1 MRYPNM
7 MTSRRA
13 TCVAATFWC
22 KNVILSLLSIW
33 KKNSIFLVALVFVAL
48 CIFISSITY
57 NEIYRIVRHHQ
68 HQIHAQQQA
77 VQSMN
82 AEQNLKIQAKEH
94 AANTFIY
101 YICMVLCYLPA
112 AVSALIRVTYEE
124 HWNIRW
130 HFAGAILFMN
140 SAINP
145 FLYFWRNRET
155 SVIINSVLNAL
166 LIPICIAGNVLVLAA
181 VWRNP
186 SLRTPSIILQCSLAV
201 SDLLVGLL
209 ALPLDIAVALTPLS
223 QVSSDSRLSQAR
235 LVLTIQLCCV
245 SLDTMTAISV
255 DRYLALHYHMRYPNM
270 MTSRRATCKT
280 AILLVAV
287 VFFAL
292 CLFISSIT
300 YNAIYRIVRH
310 HQHQMHAQQQAV
322 QSMNAEQNLKIQAKK
337 RAANTF
343 IYYIC
348 MVLCYFPVAVSS
360 LIWVTYKEHWNI
372 RWHFA
377 DTILFMNSA
386 INPFLYC
393 WRNREVREAVL

>member
-1 MRYPNM
+1 MANSTVDM
-7 MTSRRA
+7 MPGGLESDEE
-13 TCVAATFWC
+13 
-22 KNVILSLLSIW
+22 
-33 KKNSIFLVALVFVAL
+33 
-48 CIFISSITY
+48 SS
-57 NEIYRIVRHHQ
+57 
-68 HQIHAQQQA
+68 
-77 VQSMN
+77 
-82 AEQNLKIQAKEH
+82 
-94 AANTFIY
+94 
-101 YICMVLCYLPA
+101 
-112 AVSALIRVTYEE
+112 
-124 HWNIRW
+124 
-130 HFAGAILFMN
+130 
-140 SAINP
+140 P
-145 FLYFWRNRET
+145 FET
-155 SVIINSVLNAL
+155 SVIIISVLNAL

-186 SLRTPSIILQCSLAV
+186 SLRTPSTILLCSLAV
-201 SDLLVGLL
+201 SDLLVGFL

-270 MTSRRATCKT
+270 MTSRRATCVAATFWCKNVILSLLIIWKKT

-287 VFFAL
+287 VFVAL

-310 HQHQMHAQQQAV
+310 HQHQIHAQQQAV

-348 MVLCYFPVAVSS
+348 MLLCYFPVAVSA
-360 LIWVTYKEHWNI
+360 LIWVTYEEHWNI
-372 RWHFA
+372 RWRFA

-393 WRNREVREAVL
+393 WHNREVREAVFKIVGKRLCKTDEEN